1 MSHDDLLAD
10 LKSIVSDS
18 RPGVTGNM
26 ATLEQDGFMRQ
37 PCSDSNLDNS
47 LQNVEGVLRSIKQTD
62 RPTAL
67 SIFDFGHTKSGDVDL
82 SMYSTAA
89 VVQVSANLT
98 AIGAQHLVMDQ
109 GGVRVAM
116 PEVVRISSQSLPMWI
131 RPSDSEAHLVAWV
144 ALNDTSVSLLPL
156 PPSCTANHRLRHE
169 WLSKTKWRENNVAPL
184 QQMVGN
190 KRFAQLWAQATEGKL
205 VCVKLKRGDMLLT
218 CPGSIIVPNDT
229 GAFFLTFSLVP
240 FASPTEACFVLKA
253 IYENPVSK
261 PPMDTYHRLF
271 KTEASELS
279 PVFKP
284 MPLPNGTTFESH
296 YISLVYAALQRLLSK
311 GNSNGLFQ
319 RMRFLNETQQLISR
333 IKGMHLSD
341 RPELSRRRT
350 DAVTQVNT
358 TTKCDIWDKNMD
370 IVRLEKLNDLV
381 LRVVEEVAQ
390 VKPVQVDLFLK
401 KVRRDIGIMR
411 HEVTDPTIAVHVEWL
426 EKAVAADGPEPD
438 YEEIGRRY
446 DLVAKAFNP
455 NYAGNGLP
463 PIPTTKPKRKQHQ
476 PPINKEER
484 RKRQNLQDAL
494 KDPKLFA
501 FILAKKP
508 APNRSQETEC
518 AACSASA
525 IPFSGTFCQGCCNE
539 AVRSM
544 AKEIFP
550 AGLAALKKQP
560 AGLAEEIKAF
570 SAKAKEYRS
579 AQDVDVFGKEVVLA
593 SFFDLMDKAAA
604 LIRRFQEECKI
615 DLPKV
620 VQRMP
625 ADALDRDWKED
636 EEEEDDYDDDDEGE
650 DMISGDD
657 DDDEGEDEDEC
668 EDDADD
674 DDDPNLADAKSIIGD
689 GDDPMSA
696 SSEVVIPTKK
706 SSRRSVNIATPDLI
720 DDDDDDDEIVA
731 SEESAPGEPVRKKA
745 KPKKEQQAIVVAD
758 PHPPATVVSV
768 DEARLV
774 AARII
779 RLKHAL
785 PGARNELETME
796 NRYATTPEKGTPP
809 AIWTAMLYELDQLEK
824 AWSGPRYIL
833 ELELMN
839 AQGKVVR
846 AFAERLEWNN
856 ENVATLGA
864 HNYMEAHPGVKAKV
878 VVKK

>member
-1 MSHDDLLAD
+1 MSHDDLYED
-10 LKSIVSDS
+10 LKSIVSES
-18 RPGVTGNM
+18 RSGVTGNT
-26 ATLEQDGFMRQ
+26 ATLEEDGFVKH
-37 PCSDSNLDNS
+37 PCVDSTLDNS
-47 LQNVEGVLRSIKQTD
+47 LQHVEGVLRSMKRTD
-62 RPTAL
+62 RATAL
-67 SIFDFGHTKSGDVDL
+67 TIVDTGYNDSGEVDL
-82 SMYSTAA
+82 SVYSTAA

-98 AIGAQHLVMDQ
+98 ATGATHLVGNG

-116 PEVVRISSQSLPMWI
+116 PEVVRISLQSLPMWS
-131 RPSDSEAHLVAWV
+131 RPSNPEAHWVAWV
-144 ALNDTSVSLLPL
+144 ALNPTSVSLLPL
-156 PPSCTANHRLRHE
+156 SPSGTANHRLRTE
-169 WLSKTKWRENNVAPL
+169 WLFKTKWRENNVPRL
-184 QQMVGN
+184 QQMVAN

-205 VCVKLKRGDMLLT
+205 VCVELKRGDMLLT

-229 GAFFLTFSLVP
+229 STFFLTFSLVP
-240 FASPTEACFVLKA
+240 FASPTEACSVLKA
-253 IYENPVSK
+253 IHEKPVSK
-261 PPMDTYHRLF
+261 PPMDTYQRLF

-279 PVFKP
+279 PVFTP
-284 MPLPNGTTFESH
+284 MPLPNGTTFELH
-296 YISLVYAALQRLLSK
+296 YMLLVYAALQRLKSK

-319 RMRFLNETQQLISR
+319 RLRFLNETQHLISG
-333 IKGMHLSD
+333 IKGMHLND
-341 RPELSRRRT
+341 RPELSKRRT

-358 TTKCDIWDKNMD
+358 MTKCNIWDNNIADK
-370 IVRLEKLNDLV
+370 LEKVNDLV
-381 LRVVEEVAQ
+381 LQVVEEVAQ
-390 VKPVQVDLFLK
+390 VKPTLDSFLN
-401 KVRRDIGIMR
+401 KVRRDIAVMR
-411 HEVTDPTIAVHVEWL
+411 PELTDPLVIEHAEWVEQAVVP
-426 EKAVAADGPEPD
+426 DGRAPD
-438 YEEIGRRY
+438 YEEIRRRY

-455 NYAGNGLP
+455 NYPGNGLP
-463 PIPTTKPKRKQHQ
+463 SIPPKSKKKQQ
-476 PPINKEER
+476 PPHKE
-484 RKRQNLQDAL
+484 
-494 KDPKLFA
+494 DPKKRRREKEKWLDWVRDPKVFA

-508 APNRSQETEC
+508 APASAQEIEC

-525 IPFSGTFCQGCCNE
+525 IPFLGKFCQGCCTE
-539 AVRSM
+539 ALRSM

-550 AGLAALKKQP
+550 AGLATSKKQP
-560 AGLAEEIKAF
+560 VGLINDINAF

-579 AQDVDVFGKEVVLA
+579 AQDVGVYGKEVVFA
-593 SFFDLMDKAAA
+593 SFGDLMDKAAA

-620 VQRMP
+620 VQRMA

-650 DMISGDD
+650 DMLSGDD

-674 DDDPNLADAKSIIGD
+674 DDDPNVADAKSIIGD

-768 DEARLV
+768 DEARLA

-856 ENVATLGA
+856 ENAATLGA